1 MSSSPT
7 LRTPRVYRRGAWS
20 RFTEGLRYGGGVGQ
34 WSWLIHR
41 VTGLGILA
49 FLVIHIID
57 TFLVVAWPELYDHT
71 IDIYGG
77 VVSGLPEGWG
87 INGYYWFLRWAFRAG
102 ELALIA
108 CVLFHSV
115 NGVRIV
121 LFDFWPKSADHQRQV
136 FWVAL
141 GVFVA
146 IMLPVTWVV
155 LSALAA
161 PPGHVTH

>member
-1 MSSSPT
+1 MSSSPP
-7 LRTPRVYRRGAWS
+7 LPTPRVYRRGAWS

-57 TFLVVAWPELYDHT
+57 TFLVVAFPAEYDFT
-71 IDIYGG
+71 VDIYGG
-77 VVSGLPEGWG
+77 VFAGTYHW
-87 INGYYWFLRWAFRAG
+87 WLRWGFRAA
-102 ELALIA
+102 ELGLIA
-108 CVLFHSV
+108 CVLFHAV

-121 LFDFWPKSADHQRQV
+121 LFDLWPKSSDYQRQSFWIALVV
-136 FWVAL
+136 FA
-141 GVFVA
+141 A

-155 LSALAA
+155 LAALCG
-161 PPGHVTH
+161 PPGHATL